1 MFIDSYSLSCGL
13 GETVNSACSECIVI
27 SICLQDNPCENGE
40 KCVQDPAVIS
50 QYTCNCSGTGYTGK
64 NCTNGKHACM
74 YKQFV
79 TILLGN

>member
-40 KCVQDPAVIS
+40 KCVHDPAVSFSI
-50 QYTCNCSGTGYTGK
+50 N
-64 NCTNGKHACM
+64 
-74 YKQFV
+74 V
-79 TILLGN
+79 TVVGRIYWKELY